1 MQLFQLE
8 HMGKRRLAMLR
19 NLLESQ
25 FPQIDATALAASSE
39 VLSDWS
45 DGYHHDSMYGF
56 LRAAE
61 QLRRK
66 EIPDISLQI
75 GDRAQLTDSGLL
87 GYAVL
92 TAPTVGHAAK
102 LTSHA
107 LNSSQYLVRTKQ
119 SPKDGLNRVVFNI
132 VNDARPYREALLEM
146 SVLAVWRCTQSILID
161 GRAATPS
168 FVTFNYPEPPH
179 GNKYRELFS
188 CPVMFDEAHTVLA
201 YPEEW
206 SKEAIPS
213 GNSEMLRICSS
224 EMKQVLGEGYRGN
237 NLVARVKRAL
247 VEHPKECNYSLE
259 STAELLNLSSRNLR
273 RQLAQ
278 ANTGFRD
285 ICLGVRMELA
295 QQYLQ
300 STNMPLKAIAF
311 QLGYRHAN
319 NFHRAYTD
327 YYSESPTLTRE
338 KHLTRI
344 GVERSL

>member
-19 NLLESQ
+19 NLLESHYSHLD
-25 FPQIDATALAASSE
+25 ITALAASSE

-45 DGYHHDSMYGF
+45 DGYHNDSMYGF

-61 QLRRK
+61 ILRQRD
-66 EIPDISLQI
+66 IPDIALQI

-107 LNSSQYLVRTKQ
+107 LSSSQYLVRIKQ
-119 SPKDGLNRVVFNI
+119 LAKDGQTRAIFNV
-132 VNDARPYREALLEM
+132 VNDARPFREILLEM
-146 SVLAVWRCTQSILID
+146 SVLAVWRCTQSILGE

-168 FVTFNYPEPPH
+168 YVMFAHPEPRYSER
-179 GNKYRELFS
+179 YRELFS
-188 CPVMFDEAHTVLA
+188 CPVLFNEAHTVLA
-201 YPEEW
+201 YPEAW
-206 SKEAIPS
+206 SHEAIPS
-213 GNSEMLRICSS
+213 GNSEMLRICSA

-237 NLVARVKRAL
+237 SLVSRVKRAL
-247 VEHPKECNYSLE
+247 LEHPKECNYSLDE
-259 STAELLNLSSRNLR
+259 TANLLNFNPRNLR

-278 ANTGFRD
+278 ANTGFRE
-285 ICLGVRMELA
+285 ICLEVRMELA
-295 QQYLQ
+295 QQYLKA
-300 STNMPLKAIAF
+300 TEMPLKAIAF

-319 NFHRAYTD
+319 NFHRAYSD
-327 YYSESPTLTRE
+327 YYRESPTLTRE
-338 KHLTRI
+338 KHLARA
-344 GVERSL
+344 ESLKY